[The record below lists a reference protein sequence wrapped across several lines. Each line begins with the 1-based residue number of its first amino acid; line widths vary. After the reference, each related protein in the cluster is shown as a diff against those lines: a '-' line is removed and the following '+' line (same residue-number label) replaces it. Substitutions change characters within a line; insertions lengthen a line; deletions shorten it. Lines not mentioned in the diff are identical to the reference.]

1 MIRRILLIAAAVVA
15 AISTVTHWSLMLL
28 AVALY
33 VATVLMAMRSRVVLL
48 TGDSDQTG
56 AAIVLSVAAGIVVL
70 HAGAHASSVFLV
82 AILLAALHGLH
93 LLRHVLRVVVFRRWR
108 TAADWRNITVTAP
121 VPKRVVRVAGPT
133 LVPFPVWIIAP
144 ICAVFDADPIVYVL
158 LCVLCLAL
166 GVITLLPI
174 TEALLGNLRMPP
186 EQQRLDALT
195 AAVRELRPEILV
207 HFNARARSAYAINEW
222 MTVLTRLNATHR
234 VVILTVDR
242 EPWHFETIA
251 STEIPIVHLNGAEA
265 IEHFVEQVPTLA
277 IALYPRNAS
286 PNKNLLR
293 VPGLYD
299 VYINHGES
307 DKPESANPATR
318 AFDEIWIA
326 GEAARSRYLEANVG
340 VREDQLRITGRPQ
353 VGELLELAATSPRS
367 GSTRSV
373 VYAPT
378 WEGYYADDGYGSVVT
393 MGDRV
398 LTALLGRKDVS
409 VTYVPHPALGS
420 LNPQFAEASDHIVSR
435 LRRAGGRSVLEGS
448 ARERYAALASA
459 DILISDIGS
468 DLVDYLSLGRP
479 YIVLNPNEAES
490 ETTFLESNPSAGA
503 GVVVNAASIDALDD
517 AIGRALG
524 ADELTGARAALAARY
539 LGDLATPPLDRFLAE
554 VDRCLAYVHETR
566 PARELPAPIE
576 VAPMIETTQ

>member
-1 MIRRILLIAAAVVA
+1 MIRRILLVAAALVA
-15 AISTVTHWSLMLL
+15 AISTVTHWTLMLV

-33 VATVLMAMRSRVVLL
+33 IVTVLMALRSREVRR

-56 AAIVLSVAAGIVVL
+56 AAIVLSVATGIVVL
-70 HAGAHASSVFLV
+70 HAGADVGSALLV

-108 TAADWRNITVTAP
+108 TAADWRNITVAAP

-133 LVPFPVWIIAP
+133 LVAIPVWIVAP

-158 LCVLCLAL
+158 LGILCLAL
-166 GVITLLPI
+166 AVITLLPI
-174 TEALLGNLRMPP
+174 AEALLGNLRMPP

-195 AAVRELRPEILV
+195 AAVRELGPEILV
-207 HFNARARSAYAINEW
+207 HFNARERSAYAINEW
-222 MTVLTRLNATHR
+222 MTVLTRVNATHR

-251 STEIPIVHLNGAEA
+251 GTEIPIVHLNGAEA
-265 IEHFVEQVPTLA
+265 IEHFVEQVPSIAL
-277 IALYPRNAS
+277 ALYPRNAS

-307 DKPESANPATR
+307 DKPESVNPATR

-326 GEAARSRYLEANVG
+326 GEAAKSRYLEANVG

-353 VGELLELAATSPRS
+353 VGELLELAATLPKS
-367 GSTRSV
+367 GSIKSV

-378 WEGYYADDGYGSVVT
+378 WEGYYADDGYGSVIA

-398 LTALLGRKDVS
+398 ITALLDHKDVS
-409 VTYVPHPALGS
+409 VTYLPHPALGS
-420 LNPQFAEASDHIVSR
+420 LNPLVAEASDHIVTR
-435 LRRAGGRSVLEGS
+435 LKRAGGKSVLEGS
-448 ARERYAALASA
+448 ARERYVALGSA
-459 DILISDIGS
+459 DVLISDIGS
-468 DLVDYLSLGRP
+468 DLVDYLCLGRP
-479 YIVLNPNEAES
+479 YIALNPNDSES
-490 ETTFLESNPSAGA
+490 EATFLDSNPSTGA
-503 GVVVNAASIDALDD
+503 GFVVSVASIDALDD

-524 ADELTGARAALAARY
+524 TDELAATRAALAGRY
-539 LGDLATPPLDRFLAE
+539 LGDLVTPPFDRFLAE
-554 VDRCLAYVHETR
+554 VDRCLAHVRETR
-566 PARELPAPIE
+566 PARELPVPSE
-576 VAPMIETTQ
+576 VAQ